1 MNSLLKI
8 KKIYLRLF
16 FYTVI
21 WQLYISFM
29 SIYSPLGV
37 EWLDWHAQRIQNFAE
52 FLKINGY
59 FSNYGFS
66 IWSSCNDCSLISE
79 FWNNKIYLSSTIFS
93 NIPYILINNLFGNE
107 FFNSYGHWFDKLI
120 IFLTGVLIA
129 ELLTKLLKKNV
140 SNFYIFLRSIL
151 IFVFFVV
158 NPWTYKM
165 ILAYWIHIF
174 FIFFF
179 LLGILMFIEKKYKF
193 GLLFFFISGCFDYQ
207 SSAGIT
213 LFYVLLIFFSFY
225 KKNNF
230 LIKDFIPSSN
240 KIKFIEFKIA
250 VSFALPVLIYFLL
263 RLIAS
268 NQLGIHNSGSTLLDR
283 IGISGN
289 DSFNGGILG
298 ALQFLGGNRI
308 TQCLSNFNVDI
319 NSINLSQKIH
329 IFNCSLSIM
338 SMFLISVISIIG
350 LVYFLK
356 NEKKYFDIIILPLS
370 FLLLSYTFILQQ
382 SSSVH
387 LMGYSYF
394 FSVLFSLGITSL
406 ILKFLEKNKFSITS
420 IFFAIPVTLG
430 VILLCIRVSMLTG
443 LNG

>member
-140 SNFYIFLRSIL
+140 SNFYIFLR
-151 IFVFFVV
+151 
-158 NPWTYKM
+158 
-165 ILAYWIHIF
+165 
-174 FIFFF
+174 
-179 LLGILMFIEKKYKF
+179 
-193 GLLFFFISGCFDYQ
+193 
-207 SSAGIT
+207 
-213 LFYVLLIFFSFY
+213 
-225 KKNNF
+225 
-230 LIKDFIPSSN
+230 KD
-240 KIKFIEFKIA
+240 
-250 VSFALPVLIYFLL
+250 
-263 RLIAS
+263 
-268 NQLGIHNSGSTLLDR
+268 
-283 IGISGN
+283 
-289 DSFNGGILG
+289 
-298 ALQFLGGNRI
+298 
-308 TQCLSNFNVDI
+308 
-319 NSINLSQKIH
+319 
-329 IFNCSLSIM
+329 
-338 SMFLISVISIIG
+338 
-350 LVYFLK
+350 
-356 NEKKYFDIIILPLS
+356 
-370 FLLLSYTFILQQ
+370 
-382 SSSVH
+382 
-387 LMGYSYF
+387 
-394 FSVLFSLGITSL
+394 
-406 ILKFLEKNKFSITS
+406 
-420 IFFAIPVTLG
+420 
-430 VILLCIRVSMLTG
+430 
-443 LNG
+443 